1 MIDQKIVKHV
11 ANLAR
16 LDIRESDIPRLADQ
30 LSRIIQYV
38 ETINELDLQG
48 VKPTSHAVGVSNVFR
63 ADEVVPTNVRDKVLE
78 QAPES
83 EGGFFRVPKVL

>member
-1 MIDQKIVKHV
+1 MIDEKIVKHV

-16 LDIRESDIPRLADQ
+16 LEIKEADISKLSNQ
-30 LSRIIQYV
+30 LSKIIQYV

-63 ADEVVPTNVRDKVLE
+63 ADEVVHTKVRDKLLE